1 MKRGG
6 MNIPGYGKL
15 KRYEGV
21 ATDRGSEGYVN
32 MKLTGETLRRISTKN
47 LTREN
52 GFKII
57 YANGEIV
64 EGNSKRGY
72 VIDDLRDKNM
82 NTVVNIISERINHNI
97 RKYTNDKKKFTLG

>member
-1 MKRGG
+1 
-6 MNIPGYGKL
+6 
-15 KRYEGV
+15 
-21 ATDRGSEGYVN
+21 